1 MFSTIVEVAST
12 FPAITEEDLT
22 MLREVRAMAESEQ
35 FEDMQGIYEVSK
47 SYGIVH
53 GDFRTG
59 KYGRLLSTLLH
70 VSALTMGSKRPPDLT
85 LDQILI
91 ALPFFPD
98 FEIHLTY
105 PSSPTL
111 CNTHPC
117 LGQHNVASEATTR
130 ASTTNHQPRRVRE
143 QGQ

>member
-1 MFSTIVEVAST
+1 MGTNRAGQHLKWCIMFSTIVEVAST

-22 MLREVRAMAESEQ
+22 MLREVKAMVESEQ

-53 GDFRTG
+53 GDVRTG

-85 LDQILI
+85 TPIT
-91 ALPFFPD
+91 A
-98 FEIHLTY
+98 
-105 PSSPTL
+105 
-111 CNTHPC
+111 
-117 LGQHNVASEATTR
+117 
-130 ASTTNHQPRRVRE
+130 PRHRL
-143 QGQ
+143 